1 MPSFSSKTS
10 TTCALLALFAHG
22 GALAEGSTTL
32 DLSSISNLPSEY
44 QYIPSISQGTP
55 VQGTPQLQ
63 STVALIVDQAE
74 GKTLYAK
81 NPHLKTPIASITKL
95 MTAMVLLDANL
106 PMDELITISHEEID
120 TLKGTR
126 SRLQVGMQ
134 LTRLELL
141 QLALMAS
148 ENRAAAAL
156 GRSYPGGSHALIA
169 AMNRKAASL
178 GMANSQF
185 ADTTGLDNRNS
196 ATAEDLVKMVRAAYR
211 YKLISDLSTAPGYYV
226 VDGDRYVAYKNT
238 NKLVNEKDW
247 VIGLS
252 KTGFINES
260 GRCLVMQT
268 LLNNKPVIMVLLD
281 SAGKFTRIADAIRVK
296 QWLEGITP
304 TKLLP
309 TRLAKAKPAKRSRV
323 VVKHDKRKRV
333 MAALKSPHYR

>member
-1 MPSFSSKTS
+1 MSRRLTRSVFYLIVG
-10 TTCALLALFAHG
+10 LLAQ
-22 GALAEGSTTL
+22 GSAMGE
-32 DLSSISNLPSEY
+32 DSAAVSLSNISNLPSEY
-44 QYIPSISQGTP
+44 QFAPPLVVETKGNPS
-55 VQGTPQLQ
+55 LQ
-63 STVALIVDQAE
+63 SSVALIVDQAD

-81 NPHLKTPIASITKL
+81 NAQYKTPIASITKL
-95 MTAMVLLDANL
+95 MTAMVVLDANL
-106 PMDELITISHEEID
+106 PMDELIAISPEEID
-120 TLKGTR
+120 NLKGTR
-126 SRLQVGMQ
+126 SRLAVGMQ

-156 GRSYPGGSHALIA
+156 GRSYPGGTAAFVA

-178 GMANSQF
+178 GMLNSQF
-185 ADTTGLDNRNS
+185 ADTTGLDNRNV
-196 ATAEDLVKMVRAAYR
+196 ATAEDLVKMVKAAYR

-226 VDGDRYVAYKNT
+226 VDGDRYIPYKNT

-296 QWLEGITP
+296 QWIEGVTP
-304 TKLLP
+304 T
-309 TRLAKAKPAKRSRV
+309 RFVAKAKAKAKAVRSARV
-323 VVKHDKRKRV
+323 LKQDKRKRV
-333 MAALKSPHYR
+333 VAALKSPHYR

>member
-1 MPSFSSKTS
+1 MSRRLTRSV
-10 TTCALLALFAHG
+10 CYLIVGLLAQ
-22 GALAEGSTTL
+22 GSAMGE
-32 DLSSISNLPSEY
+32 DNAAVSLSNISNLPNEY
-44 QYIPSISQGTP
+44 QFSPPLVVETKGNP
-55 VQGTPQLQ
+55 LLQ
-63 STVALIVDQAE
+63 SSVALIVDQAD

-81 NPHLKTPIASITKL
+81 NAQYKTPIASITKL
-95 MTAMVLLDANL
+95 MTAMVVLDANL
-106 PMDELITISHEEID
+106 PMDELIAISPEEID
-120 TLKGTR
+120 NLKGTR
-126 SRLQVGMQ
+126 SRLAVGMQ

-156 GRSYPGGSHALIA
+156 GRSYPGGTAAFVA

-178 GMANSQF
+178 GMLNSQF
-185 ADTTGLDNRNS
+185 ADTTGLDNRNI
-196 ATAEDLVKMVRAAYR
+196 ATAEDLVKMVKAAYR

-226 VDGDRYVAYKNT
+226 VDGDRYIPYKNT

-296 QWLEGITP
+296 QWIEGVTP
-304 TKLLP
+304 T
-309 TRLAKAKPAKRSRV
+309 RFVAKAKAKAVRSARV
-323 VVKHDKRKRV
+323 LKHDKRKRV
-333 MAALKSPHYR
+333 VAALKSPHYR